1 MVLVHP
7 YLAQLPNIKHVDE
20 PLREEKFLVTGLN
33 FQNMTL
39 LLTQSRIFIFDI
51 QL

>member
-7 YLAQLPNIKHVDE
+7 YLAQLSNIKQVDE

-33 FQNMTL
+33 FPKYDT
-39 LLTQSRIFIFDI
+39 TTYTI
-51 QL
+51 